1 MFCQFLT
8 QSKVTQSYT
17 HTHTHTRNISD
28 IILHHVPV
36 QYSRISLPVQSKC
49 NSFHLLTPDFK
60 SIPLPCLPRKHESIL
75 HFHDLFCFVDRS
87 IVPYFRL
94 HIQVISYGI
103 LFFFFWLTLLSM
115 RVSGSIHVAANGIIL
130 YFFMTEWYSIVYMYH
145 IFLIYSYV
153 NGHLGCFHV
162 LAIVNGAVINISYH
176 LTPVRVAII
185 NKSTNNK
192 CCRGSG
198 EMTLGPLCI

>member
-17 HTHTHTRNISD
+17 HTHVIFLTLSSIMF
-28 IILHHVPV
+28 L
-36 QYSRISLPVQSKC
+36 C
-49 NSFHLLTPDFK
+49 NTAGSHCLSNPNASFHLLTPDFK